1 MSSMGDSRGQ
11 GLIAFSY
18 IAVLVL
24 FGALYYV
31 APSVTVPFAVTD
43 SSALFDWLFVSS
55 VIASTW
61 ALWLAMVRQRSVNC
75 LGLWR
80 LLRANLGSASIFFLI
95 SAALFVIS
103 VVKID
108 VVIPPESNLMDNKSV
123 NLILNYCRLPILSH
137 PIAIYV
143 LVTAMTYKLVDSP
156 NDYRRAVLIGGIV
169 ILIYYFIMY
178 ACGVTSAALLDDMLV
193 MSGGARW
200 MLMFIYWVPTVLFAL
215 AAYIAYSLAFKSD

>member
-1 MSSMGDSRGQ
+1 MNSKGDNRGQ
-11 GLIAFSY
+11 ELIAFSY

-31 APSVTVPFAVTD
+31 APSVVAPFVVTD

-75 LGLWR
+75 YGLWR

-95 SAALFVIS
+95 SATLFVIS

-143 LVTAMTYKLVDSP
+143 LVTAMTYKLVNSP

-169 ILIYYFIMY
+169 ILVYYFIMY
-178 ACGVTSAALLDDMLV
+178 ACGVTSSALLDDMLV

-200 MLMFIYWVPTVLFAL
+200 MLMFIYWVPTALFAL
-215 AAYIAYSLAFKSD
+215 AAYVAYSLAFKSD

>member
-1 MSSMGDSRGQ
+1 MSSMKDSRE
-11 GLIAFSY
+11 LIAFNY

-31 APSVTVPFAVTD
+31 APSVVAPFAVTD

-61 ALWLAMVRQRSVNC
+61 ALWLSMVRQRSNNC
-75 LGLWR
+75 YGLWR
-80 LLRANLGSASIFFLI
+80 LLKANLSSASVFFMI
-95 SAALFVIS
+95 SAILFVIS

-108 VVIPPESNLMDNKSV
+108 VVIPPESNLMDNKSIH
-123 NLILNYCRLPILSH
+123 LILNYCRMPILSH

-143 LVTAMTYKLVDSP
+143 LVTAMTFKLVDSP
-156 NDYRRAVLIGGIV
+156 HDYRKAVLYGSIV

-178 ACGVTSAALLDDMLV
+178 ACGLASSALLNDMLV
-193 MSGGARW
+193 ISGGARW
-200 MLMFIYWVPTVLFAL
+200 MLMFIYWIPTVLFAF
-215 AAYIAYSLAFKSD
+215 AAYVAYSLAFKSD

>member
-1 MSSMGDSRGQ
+1 MNSKGDNRGQ
-11 GLIAFSY
+11 ELIAFSY

-31 APSVTVPFAVTD
+31 APSVVAPFVVTD

-75 LGLWR
+75 YGLWR

-95 SAALFVIS
+95 SATLFVIS

-156 NDYRRAVLIGGIV
+156 NDYRRAVLIGSIV
-169 ILIYYFIMY
+169 ILVYYFIMY
-178 ACGVTSAALLDDMLV
+178 ACGVTSSALLDDMLV

-200 MLMFIYWVPTVLFAL
+200 MLMFIYWVPTALFAL
-215 AAYIAYSLAFKSD
+215 AAYVAYSLAFKSD